1 GHQRQQHA
9 SMTLDQHPQQALHD
23 EIADLELRLRHA
35 RSLLTLPPAPL
46 SAPPLLDLPTPTHS
60 SLHALLLLADSA
72 LPLGSFAFSSGLE
85 SYIAHHKPPSCP
97 PSTTS
102 SSSTP
107 VNAAAHQLAAFH
119 TFLHLSLANLGSAAL
134 PYVLAAYR
142 DPGSVG
148 ELDEEFDAT
157 VACAVARRASVS
169 QGRALVGVWEKAFV
183 GAVGGRVNGG
193 GSDGVHDGDGDGDGD
208 DSSTDTGAE
217 VGRNEQDQHAAAASA
232 LSAFA
237 RLLKRPNPHTSSP
250 APSTTPHAHLPPLF
264 GALARALALS
274 APDTAY
280 VFLLSHA
287 KALLSA
293 GVRAS
298 VLGPYQAQAVLASGA
313 LQREI
318 GAVRAR
324 EWHRRVAD
332 AGLRSPLADV
342 WGGRHELLYSR
353 IFNS

>member
-1 GHQRQQHA
+1 MTPDQHHQR
-9 SMTLDQHPQQALHD
+9 ALHD

-35 RSLLTLPPAPL
+35 RSLVTPPPPPPPPPL
-46 SAPPLLDLPTPTHS
+46 SAPPLLNPSTPTHS

-85 SYIAHHKPPSCP
+85 SYLAHHKSPPA
-97 PSTTS
+97 PSSTS
-102 SSSTP
+102 SSASTP

-119 TFLHLSLANLGSAAL
+119 TYLHLSLANLGSAAL
-134 PYVLAAYR
+134 PYVLAAHR
-142 DPGSVG
+142 NPGSVG
-148 ELDEEFDAT
+148 ELDDEFDAT

-183 GAVGGRVNGG
+183 GAVGGRANGG
-193 GSDGVHDGDGDGDGD
+193 GSNGVHDGDGD
-208 DSSTDTGAE
+208 DSSTGTGVEAE
-217 VGRNEQDQHAAAASA
+217 RNEQAQHAAAATA

-237 RLLKRPNPHTSSP
+237 RLLKRPNPPTSTSLVPSP
-250 APSTTPHAHLPPLF
+250 SPTPHAHLPPLF

-298 VLGPYQAQAVLASGA
+298 VLGPYQAQAVLASAA

-318 GAVRAR
+318 GAVAAR
-324 EWHRRVAD
+324 EWHRGVAD